1 MWTMV
6 FFKVLPVPL
15 QDLDSDLIDFIFDF
29 ANTYTVESILEGCL
43 DQKEE
48 DKKKISKDDLAELGY
63 TDEDILNMKNL

>member
-15 QDLDSDLIDFIFDF
+15 QDLDSDLIDFVFDF
-29 ANTYTVESILEGCL
+29 ANTFTVESILEGCL
-43 DQKEE
+43 KQKEE

-63 TDEDILNMKNL
+63 SDEEILNMKNL